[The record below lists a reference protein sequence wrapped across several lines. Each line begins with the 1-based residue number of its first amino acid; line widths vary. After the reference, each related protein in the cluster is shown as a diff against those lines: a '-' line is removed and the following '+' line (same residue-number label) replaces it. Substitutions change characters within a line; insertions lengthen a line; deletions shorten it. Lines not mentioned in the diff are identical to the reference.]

1 MLMVGMEGSAVL
13 AVRKVVV
20 VAREVEREV
29 AEGAE
34 AGSAR
39 VACEDGGSA
48 GCGRAGCD
56 RAGCGR
62 AGCACVLRR
71 PLQPPRLLHR
81 SSAGTLQPPRLL
93 HRQPTSRIRVSFQR
107 CELAVNNLGWKP
119 TRRRSKRADD
129 VSRARARRVVLN
141 SSSMEG
147 LC

>member
-62 AGCACVLRR
+62 AGCGRAGCACVLRR
-71 PLQPPRLLHR
+71 H
-81 SSAGTLQPPRLL
+81 
-93 HRQPTSRIRVSFQR
+93 
-107 CELAVNNLGWKP
+107 LA
-119 TRRRSKRADD
+119 A
-129 VSRARARRVVLN
+129 AAA
-141 SSSMEG
+141 SSSTT
-147 LC
+147 CQQDSSFVPKV

>member
-20 VAREVEREV
+20 VAREAEREV

-56 RAGCGR
+56 RVACEDGGS

-71 PLQPPRLLHR
+71 HLAAAAASSSTSCQHR
-81 SSAGTLQPPRLL
+81 IPD
-93 HRQPTSRIRVSFQR
+93 RVSFQR

-119 TRRRSKRADD
+119 TRRSPKRAED
-129 VSRARARRVVLN
+129 VVLDVRTTL
-141 SSSMEG
+141 SRSTT
-147 LC
+147 